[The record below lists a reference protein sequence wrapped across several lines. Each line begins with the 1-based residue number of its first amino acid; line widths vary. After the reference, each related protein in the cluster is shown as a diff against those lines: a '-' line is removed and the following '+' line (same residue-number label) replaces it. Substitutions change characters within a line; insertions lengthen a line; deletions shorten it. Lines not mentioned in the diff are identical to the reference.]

1 MLTVAMATDDTT
13 TVVKIDPDGDIIFEL
28 SSDQVVKTHPLIS
41 SKVLS
46 LVSPVLGKI
55 FEWEFRAQQ
64 SDYPSS
70 KQRPSVI
77 PLPEDDLEAFIL
89 LAKITH
95 HKMDG
100 VPENLELDCL
110 IEFAS
115 ICHKYDCVKAV
126 THSSLLWLRVDTADY
141 SSEDLNKLLFA
152 AYIPDIPDVFMR
164 VSRIILFNHPGQFL
178 NLPGFTDEDLSPR
191 ELLLGTFFLFFRTKE
206 GLYFIPP
213 VILTELKNNKNSYF
227 QSDAHK
233 ISFRL
238 DGSIPAS
245 NGRTTLHNMRIFQPT
260 GHRLYPQLKT
270 SRTMANVIPP
280 STGEHLNHSQKG
292 NQGTRPPI
300 LYQET

>member
-1 MLTVAMATDDTT
+1 MATDDTS

-28 SSDQVVKTHPLIS
+28 SSDQAVKTHLLIS

-46 LVSPVLGKI
+46 LVSPVLGKM

-110 IEFAS
+110 IEFAT

-141 SSEDLNKLLFA
+141 SPEDLNKLLFA
-152 AYIPDIPDVFMR
+152 AYILDIPDVFMR

-178 NLPGFTDEDLSPR
+178 NLPGFTDEDLIPR
-191 ELLLGTFFLFFRTKE
+191 ELLLGTFLLFFLEPKKAYTI
-206 GLYFIPP
+206 FPP
-213 VILTELKNNKNSYF
+213 CYIN
-227 QSDAHK
+227 
-233 ISFRL
+233 
-238 DGSIPAS
+238 
-245 NGRTTLHNMRIFQPT
+245 
-260 GHRLYPQLKT
+260 
-270 SRTMANVIPP
+270 
-280 STGEHLNHSQKG
+280 
-292 NQGTRPPI
+292 
-300 LYQET
+300 